1 MGGIIED
8 KIYEV
13 LMKKKLTVKQIVDGL
28 ENKVHYERAYNTIDH
43 HLRKMIS
50 TKELE
55 REKNDNGKYV
65 YWNPC
70 MLKNK

>member
-8 KIYEV
+8 KIFEV
-13 LMKKKLTVKQIVDGL
+13 LMGSKFTVAQVVYGL
-28 ENKVHYERAYNTIDH
+28 ENKVHYERQYNTVDY
-43 HLRKMIS
+43 HLRKMVN

-55 REKNDNGKYV
+55 REKNDSGKYV

-70 MLKNK
+70 MLKK